1 MPPFLSLTLAA
12 LLAAPAAPD
21 SPARFALTGALNE
34 APARSADARFE
45 IEASARVDADN
56 AASTGRFALKSAQ
69 GAACATGNGIFLNG
83 FE

>member
-1 MPPFLSLTLAA
+1 MPAFISLTLAA

-21 SPARFALTGALNE
+21 SPARFALTGALTE

-45 IEASARVDADN
+45 IEASARVDAFE
-56 AASTGRFALKSAQ
+56 AANSGRFALKSAQ
-69 GAACATGNGIFLNG
+69 SAACDTGNDIFRNG